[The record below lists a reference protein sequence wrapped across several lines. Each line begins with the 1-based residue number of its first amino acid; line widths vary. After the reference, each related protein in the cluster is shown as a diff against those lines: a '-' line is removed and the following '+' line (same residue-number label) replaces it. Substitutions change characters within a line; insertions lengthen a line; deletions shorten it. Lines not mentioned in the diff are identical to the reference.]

1 MISKLEHVFDNLSDV
16 METSPVKGMDGD
28 SLHILKKRISDMSD
42 MSANKYAKV
51 FMSMV

>member
-1 MISKLEHVFDNLSDV
+1 MINKLEHVFDNLSDV

-28 SLHILKKRISDMSD
+28 SLHILKKRISDMS
-42 MSANKYAKV
+42 ANKYAKV